1 VKALPARLTAPTV
14 LTAAMTSLARLD
26 MFTVSSFGGW
36 YDRRPQRP
44 PTRQV
49 IGRAEPRSERIG
61 RCCHRVGIASD
72 RGASSASVSGED
84 ASGDMSGYA
93 VLLLHVDESADA
105 GHHFRDPYVWNFS
118 NVAQCPLSTMILL
131 GTSLLGTSLLGTSL
145 LAVSVD
151 SVPFRYAPLCSAA
164 FLRQD
169 DPRQPHA

>member
-1 VKALPARLTAPTV
+1 
-14 LTAAMTSLARLD
+14 
-26 MFTVSSFGGW
+26 
-36 YDRRPQRP
+36 
-44 PTRQV
+44 
-49 IGRAEPRSERIG
+49 
-61 RCCHRVGIASD
+61 
-72 RGASSASVSGED
+72 
-84 ASGDMSGYA
+84 MSGYA

-131 GTSLLGTSLLGTSL
+131 GTSLL
-145 LAVSVD
+145 AVSVD